1 MTISVIIP
9 AYNNERYLGRAID
22 SVLAQSRPADEI
34 IVVDDGSTDR
44 TAEVA
49 QTYGEKIRCIR
60 QDNRG
65 PGAARNTGIRAAS
78 GEWIAFL
85 DADDEWLPDKLA
97 VQTDLLRRHP
107 QLQWTCGNYIECL
120 CESGRQA
127 PALPEQRIL
136 AVLNGG
142 QISPDYL
149 KTYAKDLTGHTDTM
163 LIRRNLLEK
172 AGLFRPE
179 QKRFNDLDLWLRI
192 AYLEPPI
199 GYIAQPLAVHHLQ
212 AGEHISVRFH
222 SPHLFRELISRHLH
236 LSAEHHRLDA
246 FRPLAVFL
254 LRRWMRALLFDPSQ
268 AREIRRLLNDFAAL
282 LPVCVRLQYTLLTVF
297 PSLTAVGCRGLSFV
311 VRKMGLRRRVVRKP
325 PPLSGYTR
333 YD

>member
-1 MTISVIIP
+1 MNISVIIP
-9 AYNNERYLGRAID
+9 AYNNEQHLSRAIH

-49 QTYGEKIRCIR
+49 AAFGDKIRCIR

-65 PGAARNTGIRAAS
+65 PGAARNAGIQAAS

-97 VQTDLLRRHP
+97 LQTEQLQKHP

-120 CESGRQA
+120 CQDGRRA

-149 KTYAKDLTGHTDTM
+149 KTYPKDLTGHTDTM
-163 LIRRNLLEK
+163 LIRRSVLQE
-172 AGLFRPE
+172 AGGFSDLR
-179 QKRFNDLDLWLRI
+179 RFEDLDLWLRI
-192 AYLEPPI
+192 AYRHPQI
-199 GYIAQPLAVHHLQ
+199 GYTARPLAIHHLE
-212 AGEHISVRFH
+212 AGRHTSVIYPAADAAR
-222 SPHLFRELISRHLH
+222 LLIQRHLET
-236 LSAEHHRLDA
+236 AARMNRLDA

-254 LRRWMRALLFDPSQ
+254 LRRWMRGMLFEPANASQIRTLLK
-268 AREIRRLLNDFAAL
+268 DFSDL
-282 LPVCVRLQYTLLTVF
+282 LPIGVRLQYTLLTVF
-297 PSLTAVGCRGLSFV
+297 PSLTAVGCRSLSFV

-325 PPLSGYTR
+325 PPLSG
-333 YD
+333 

>member
-9 AYNNERYLGRAID
+9 AYNNEQHLSRAIH
-22 SVLAQSRPADEI
+22 SVLAQSRPPDEI

-44 TAEVA
+44 TAEA
-49 QTYGEKIRCIR
+49 AAAFGEKIRCIR

-78 GEWIAFL
+78 GEWVAFL

-97 VQTDLLRRHP
+97 VQTELLRRHP

-149 KTYAKDLTGHTDTM
+149 KTCAEDLTGHTDTM
-163 LIRRNLLEK
+163 LIRRSVLLE
-172 AGLFRPE
+172 AGGFSDLR
-179 QKRFNDLDLWLRI
+179 RFEDLDLWLRI
-192 AYLEPPI
+192 AYRHPQI
-199 GYIAQPLAVHHLQ
+199 GYSARPLAIHHLQ
-212 AGEHISVRFH
+212 AGRHTSVIYPAAQAARLLIEQ
-222 SPHLFRELISRHLH
+222 HLETAALMN
-236 LSAEHHRLDA
+236 RLDA

-282 LPVCVRLQYTLLTVF
+282 LPGRVRLQYTLLTAF
-297 PSLTAVGCRGLSFV
+297 PFLTAVGCRGLSFV
-311 VRKMGLRRRVVRKP
+311 VRTLGLRRRAVRKP
-325 PPLSGYTR
+325 PPLSG
-333 YD
+333 